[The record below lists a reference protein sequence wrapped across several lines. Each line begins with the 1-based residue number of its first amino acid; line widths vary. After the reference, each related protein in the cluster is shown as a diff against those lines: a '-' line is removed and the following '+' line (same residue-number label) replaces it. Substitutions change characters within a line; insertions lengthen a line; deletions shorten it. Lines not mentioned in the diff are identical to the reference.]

1 MQQRTLIEDLK
12 YRFQYGGMTTRLIF
26 INVLVFL
33 IIQLLNIIGF
43 LFESTSVDFFPTIT
57 QYLFTLNTNISYF
70 IYAPFGLITSIFAHF
85 GPYHLL
91 MNMLMLYLT
100 GKLFEQLFNGD
111 RLLYTYI
118 LAGIG
123 GGIFEII
130 VRQIFPIYEG
140 HDVAIVGASGSVM
153 GIFMALAFYRPNIEV
168 QLFGIFPVKLII
180 LAGLFLLLD
189 LVGVT
194 SNDNTAHFAH
204 LGGALIGFLSIQNLH
219 KKNNIITSFQRIIQ
233 SFFSFFKNIFR
244 KKQPTFKVNQGGG
257 SARGGY
263 KTDEEYN
270 YEQKQKQII
279 IDQILDKIGKSGYE
293 SLSKAEKEMLFNQ
306 SKNGK

>member
-12 YRFQYGGMTTRLIF
+12 YQFQHGGMTIRLIF
-26 INVLVFL
+26 INTFVFAL
-33 IIQLLNIIGF
+33 IQILFLLGN
-43 LFESTSVDFFPTIT
+43 LFQASDIASEINTRIFTLDTQFPDFFI
-57 QYLFTLNTNISYF
+57 
-70 IYAPFGLITSIFAHF
+70 APWGLITNIFSHF
-85 GPYHLL
+85 SFSHFFF
-91 MNMLMLYLT
+91 NMLMFYFS
-100 GKLFEQLFNGD
+100 GQLFEQLFNRD

-118 LAGIG
+118 LGGLFGGALEMVAHFIFPVYAGIHTYV
-123 GGIFEII
+123 I
-130 VRQIFPIYEG
+130 
-140 HDVAIVGASGSVM
+140 GASGSIM
-153 GIFMALAFYRPNIEV
+153 AIFIAMVFYRPNLEV
-168 QLFGIFPVKLII
+168 NLFGVFPVKLIFVAI
-180 LAGLFLLLD
+180 FFLLLSFI
-189 LVGVT
+189 GV
-194 SNDNTAHFAH
+194 SSQSETAHFAH
-204 LGGALIGFLSIQNLH
+204 LGGAILGAISIQNLYS
-219 KKNNIITSFQRIIQ
+219 KKNIIAVFQ
-233 SFFSFFKNIFR
+233 KNIESLVSSIKKPFT